1 VTVAIR
7 TAQRRHTGE
16 TTTERGRSVPDESRS
31 DANVRAMS
39 FLDPKH
45 LIDTFGLVGLLAVI
59 FIESGIF
66 PAPLPGDS
74 LLFTA
79 GLFAT
84 SSKYNFNVNIAVIA
98 GSAFLVAVA
107 GAQIGYEIGERYGTR
122 LFKPG
127 ARFFKPEYEVRA
139 HEFVEGQG
147 PKSVIL
153 ARFIPIVRTI
163 APIFVGM
170 SEMRRRTFFVYNAI
184 GAAIWAVGVSV
195 AGYVLGKRIKNVDH
209 YLLPIVALI
218 VIVSLIPPALEYRKH
233 RRNQSASTK
242 S

>member
-1 VTVAIR
+1 MTVAIP
-7 TAQRRHTGE
+7 TARRRHAARN
-16 TTTERGRSVPDESRS
+16 TTQSGRSDPGRHRS
-31 DANVRAMS
+31 AANVTPVN

-59 FIESGIF
+59 FVESGIF

-84 SSKYNFNVNIAVIA
+84 SSKYHFNVNITVIA
-98 GSAFLVAVA
+98 GGAFLAAVV
-107 GAQIGYEIGERYGTR
+107 GAQIGYEIGERFGTK

-139 HEFVEGQG
+139 HEFVERQG
-147 PKSVIL
+147 PRSVIL

-184 GAAIWAVGVSV
+184 GAAIWAVGISL
-195 AGYVLGKRIKNVDH
+195 AGYYLGEHIKNVDH

-218 VIVSLIPPALEYRKH
+218 VVVSLIPPALEYRKH
-233 RRNQSASTK
+233 RNRKASGTT
-242 S
+242 

>member
-1 VTVAIR
+1 M
-7 TAQRRHTGE
+7 
-16 TTTERGRSVPDESRS
+16 
-31 DANVRAMS
+31 N

-98 GSAFLVAVA
+98 LGAFVVAVA

-139 HEFVEGQG
+139 HEFVERQG

-170 SEMRRRTFFVYNAI
+170 SEMKRRTFFVYNAI
-184 GAAIWAVGVSV
+184 GAAIWAIGVSL
-195 AGYVLGKRIKNVDH
+195 AGYFLGKHIKNVDH

-218 VIVSLIPPALEYRKH
+218 VVVSLIPPVLEYRKH
-233 RRNQSASTK
+233 RRGVASREADPSAGKPTGSA
-242 S
+242 

>member
-1 VTVAIR
+1 V
-7 TAQRRHTGE
+7 
-16 TTTERGRSVPDESRS
+16 
-31 DANVRAMS
+31 N

-84 SSKYNFNVNIAVIA
+84 SSKYHFNVNIAVIA
-98 GSAFLVAVA
+98 GGAFVVAVA

-127 ARFFKPEYEVRA
+127 ARFFKPEYEERA
-139 HEFVEGQG
+139 HEFVDRQG
-147 PKSVIL
+147 PKAVIL
-153 ARFIPIVRTI
+153 ARFIPVVRTI

-170 SEMRRRTFFVYNAI
+170 SEMRRRTFFVFNAA
-184 GAAIWAVGVSV
+184 GAALWAVGVSL
-195 AGYVLGKRIKNVDH
+195 AGYFLGKHIKNVDH
-209 YLLPIVALI
+209 YLLPIIALI
-218 VIVSLIPPALEYRKH
+218 VVVSLIPPALEYRKH
-233 RRNQSASTK
+233 RRNQAARSETPSSRT
-242 S
+242 

>member
-1 VTVAIR
+1 
-7 TAQRRHTGE
+7 
-16 TTTERGRSVPDESRS
+16 
-31 DANVRAMS
+31 MK
-39 FLDPKH
+39 FLDPTH

-79 GLFAT
+79 GLFAADHN
-84 SSKYNFNVNIAVIA
+84 KFHMHIVPIAVGALIC
-98 GSAFLVAVA
+98 AVA
-107 GAQIGYEIGERYGTR
+107 GAQIGYEIGERFGTK

-139 HEFVEGQG
+139 HELVEQQG
-147 PKSVIL
+147 PKAVIL

-163 APIFVGM
+163 APIFVGL

-184 GAAIWAVGVSV
+184 GAAIWAVGISV
-195 AGYVLGKRIKNVDH
+195 AGFYLGKHIKHVDR
-209 YLLPIVALI
+209 YLLPIVLLI
-218 VIVSLIPPALEYRKH
+218 VVVSLIPPALEYRKH
-233 RRNQSASTK
+233 RRTQAANK